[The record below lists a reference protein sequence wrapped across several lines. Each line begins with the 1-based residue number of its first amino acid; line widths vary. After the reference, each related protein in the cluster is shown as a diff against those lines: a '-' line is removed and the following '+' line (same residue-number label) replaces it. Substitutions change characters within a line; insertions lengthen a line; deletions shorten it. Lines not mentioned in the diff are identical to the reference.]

1 MFQDMVE
8 ADVYYGAIN
17 DNSKTR
23 LYRPELLKKCPE
35 ILKTLWPEEEE
46 LADIIK
52 LYDVSRCRASLILDA
67 REGRAACRIQG
78 LE

>member
-23 LYRPELLKKCPE
+23 LYQPELLAGCPE
-35 ILKTLWPEEEE
+35 ILAGLCP
-46 LADIIK
+46 DGG
-52 LYDVSRCRASLILDA
+52 RCAGS
-67 REGRAACRIQG
+67 EVCRFKGTQN
-78 LE
+78 